1 MLYIPGSNADEFNTF
16 LETENFATLCFRT
29 GKYGNLLNVN
39 IVALE
44 AILKAKAEQTKVI
57 VTLPTGNRLK
67 FREF

>member
-1 MLYIPGSNADEFNTF
+1 MIYIPGSNADEFNIF

-29 GKYGNLLNVN
+29 GKYRNLLNVN

-57 VTLPTGNRLK
+57 VTLPTG
-67 FREF
+67 